1 MKGPNGRKWGEVI
14 RIHLAPNGN
23 IWVFHRCFHD
33 KPSGDATCLN
43 RGDANPP
50 ILEFNPAGR
59 LLKSFGV
66 GLFAHPHGF
75 TVDKD
80 GNLWATD
87 SNDQETILGMP
98 AKNAQGVAMGQTV
111 LKISPAGKV
120 LMTIGTPG
128 VGGDG
133 PNLFDRPTGVS
144 IAANGDI
151 FVADGH
157 APNKSNSGRIVK
169 FSPKGTFIKA
179 WGRLGSEPGNFRDPH
194 DLYVGGSKGYV
205 YVADRQNNRVQV
217 FDQNGTFIDG
227 LDPVRAA
234 ELRVRGRARQ
244 HLRRRHLSGP
254 VPRRVGDR
262 ADERAERPRDR
273 GRQRHH
279 RRAQVPDSRPGRS
292 HQDDRHRHVGVGHRG
307 GRPGQHLRRRR
318 RLQQP
323 AQIREERTMRRL
335 AFSLLG
341 LAVLSAPPAEV
352 RAQRSEYPLILVPTA
367 KGPFTFPPGYQTPWD
382 QIEIMVTEKM
392 SPNLFVLHGSQGLDA
407 AHPDASGGR
416 AMVLFGPDGV
426 LMVDTQNRQVAE
438 KTLRAIR
445 SFTSAPIRI
454 LVNTHV
460 HSDHTGANAFF
471 AKQGALIYAQENL
484 RNEMLRPPPRARP
497 AGAGSRTWP
506 RFR

>member
-1 MKGPNGRKWGEVI
+1 MAKAGRVGVLLLIPALVVAFTRTAPAQSRGASVPKPSLPNPYRLVPDWPTLPASMKGPNGRKWGEVI

-33 KPSGDATCLN
+33 KPTGDATCLN

-128 VGGDG
+128 VGGNG

-169 FSPKGTFIKA
+169 FSPQGTFIKA
-179 WGRLGSEPGNFRDPH
+179 WGRLGSEPGNFREPH

-217 FDQNGTFIDG
+217 FDQNGTFI
-227 LDPVRAA
+227 AA
-234 ELRVRGRARQ
+234 WTQFGQPSSVYVDARDNIYVGATYQDQSRGE
-244 HLRRRHLSGP
+244 SPPGP
-254 VPRRVGDR
+254 TNGPNDR
-262 ADERAERPRDR
+262 AIVVGNAITGELKYLI
-273 GRQRHH
+273 
-279 RRAQVPDSRPGRS
+279 PDPGDLTTMTDTGTS
-292 HQDDRHRHVGVGHRG
+292 ASGIAVDGQGSIYAADVGFNN
-307 GRPGQHLRRRR
+307 LRKY
-318 RLQQP
+318 
-323 AQIREERTMRRL
+323 
-335 AFSLLG
+335 
-341 LAVLSAPPAEV
+341 V
-352 RAQRSEYPLILVPTA
+352 RSE
-367 KGPFTFPPGYQTPWD
+367 
-382 QIEIMVTEKM
+382 
-392 SPNLFVLHGSQGLDA
+392 
-407 AHPDASGGR
+407 R
-416 AMVLFGPDGV
+416 
-426 LMVDTQNRQVAE
+426 
-438 KTLRAIR
+438 
-445 SFTSAPIRI
+445 
-454 LVNTHV
+454 
-460 HSDHTGANAFF
+460 
-471 AKQGALIYAQENL
+471 
-484 RNEMLRPPPRARP
+484 
-497 AGAGSRTWP
+497 
-506 RFR
+506 

>member
-1 MKGPNGRKWGEVI
+1 MAKAARVGVLLLIPALVVAFTGTAPAQSRGASVPKPSLPNPYRLVPDWPTLPASMKGPNGRKWGEVI

-33 KPSGDATCLN
+33 KPAGDATCLN

-50 ILEFNPAGR
+50 ILEFNPAGK

-128 VGGDG
+128 VGGNG
-133 PNLFDRPTGVS
+133 PNQFDRPTGVS
-144 IAANGDI
+144 IASNGDI

-179 WGRLGSEPGNFRDPH
+179 WGRLGSEPGNFREPH

-217 FDQNGTFIDG
+217 FDQSGTFIAAWTQFGQPSSVYVDARDNIYVG
-227 LDPVRAA
+227 STFQDQSRGESATGPTNGPNDRAI
-234 ELRVRGRARQ
+234 V
-244 HLRRRHLSGP
+244 
-254 VPRRVGDR
+254 VGD
-262 ADERAERPRDR
+262 AITGELKYLI
-273 GRQRHH
+273 
-279 RRAQVPDSRPGRS
+279 PDPG
-292 HQDDRHRHVGVGHRG
+292 D
-307 GRPGQHLRRRR
+307 L
-318 RLQQP
+318 
-323 AQIREERTMRRL
+323 T
-335 AFSLLG
+335 
-341 LAVLSAPPAEV
+341 
-352 RAQRSEYPLILVPTA
+352 
-367 KGPFTFPPGYQTPWD
+367 
-382 QIEIMVTEKM
+382 KM
-392 SPNLFVLHGSQGLDA
+392 TDTGTS
-407 AHPDASGGR
+407 ASGI
-416 AMVLFGPDGV
+416 AVDG
-426 LMVDTQNRQVAE
+426 
-438 KTLRAIR
+438 
-445 SFTSAPIRI
+445 
-454 LVNTHV
+454 
-460 HSDHTGANAFF
+460 
-471 AKQGALIYAQENL
+471 QGSIYAADVGFNNL
-484 RNEMLRPPPRARP
+484 RKYVRIER
-497 AGAGSRTWP
+497 
-506 RFR
+506 